1 LGVVTKRWKHKPK
14 QKLKKED
21 KEIWLGSVFL
31 PKFYVFQRVPI
42 NIFLLKVLKIVGY
55 FYNILVEKK
64 TYR

>member
-1 LGVVTKRWKHKPK
+1 MTTRWKHQPK
-14 QKLKKED
+14 QTLKQEAKE
-21 KEIWLGSVFL
+21 KWVGSVVL